1 MPVRFVFVCLLW
13 VSLFAIPAFAA
24 TLKTITIKGN
34 ERIQESTIRAYIPLQ
49 TGQAFTQADL
59 DRALKE
65 LYETGLFSDVKITD
79 AQGILHVVV
88 SENPILNEIV
98 LEDNESLSDDIIKQ
112 ELTLKSRDVITAEK
126 VKQDVDRLQ
135 KLYQRKGFYGAEIE
149 ANYIKKDQNRVDL
162 VLNFK
167 EGQKTTIARITFVG
181 NRFFSQDT
189 LRSVITSRESAWYQ
203 FLSST
208 DIYDPDLV
216 TYDEQQLTQH
226 YRNNGFMDFRVMSVD
241 ATLSKDRKQFA
252 LTFFIEEGPRYR
264 VGGIDF
270 KSVFK
275 DITPEELKPLI
286 VFESGDVFRQKDID
300 ASESALVDFLG
311 ERGYAF
317 VDIEPVYTP
326 RDVQKDSEEG
336 MAEGL
341 VDVVFSLKE
350 GRRVYIEQVN
360 IIGNVRTL
368 DKVIRRELT
377 FAEGDP
383 YNAIKIRESEKNIR
397 NLGYFK
403 NIKFDVKEGST
414 PDQSIINI
422 EIMEQPTGEL
432 SLGAGFSSTESFL
445 ADIRLRER
453 NFLGRGQDV
462 RASTSVSTKRQQID
476 LGVADPYF
484 LDRKLYGGLD
494 FQNLVRDFQ
503 DESSYDEERLGGRA
517 TLGFDL
523 GPDLN
528 QRVFYFANNVKI
540 SNVDENASRFIKDQ
554 EGEYLTSGIGTRFT
568 YDKLDNRIQ
577 PSEGYMTYYEANIA
591 GVGGDVDYLRNEIG
605 AAKYWPLYEKDWVLS
620 TEADTGYVFDY
631 SGGDVRINDR
641 FFLGGARLRGFEL
654 AGVGPRDRTTGDA
667 LGGQYYARTSAQLR
681 FPLGLPEELGL
692 SGVSFVDAGV
702 LSDAVNEG
710 PDVQDDNS
718 IRASGGLGLAWRSP
732 FGPVSID
739 YAIPFAKEDYDE
751 EDRFRFSF
759 GTQF

>member
-1 MPVRFVFVCLLW
+1 MPVRFVFCFLVL
-13 VSLFAIPAFAA
+13 VAFLATSATAA
-24 TLKTITIKGN
+24 TVKSITVKGN

-49 TGQAFTQADL
+49 TGQSFNQSDM

-65 LYETGLFSDVKITD
+65 LYETGLFSDVNITD
-79 AQGILHVVV
+79 DQGNLRVVV
-88 SENPILNEIV
+88 SENPILNEV
-98 LEDNESLSDDIIKQ
+98 VFEGNDALSDDVIKQ
-112 ELTLKSRDVITAEK
+112 ELTLKSRDVITAGK

-135 KLYQRKGFYGAEIE
+135 KLYQRKGFYGAQIE
-149 ANYIKKDQNRVDL
+149 AEYIKKDQNRVDL
-162 VLNFK
+162 VLTFN
-167 EGQKTTIARITFVG
+167 EGTKTTISRITFVG

-226 YRNNGFMDFRVMSVD
+226 YRNNGFMDFRVTSVD
-241 ATLSKDRKQFA
+241 ATLSKDRKQFS
-252 LTFFIEEGPRYR
+252 LTFFIEEGTRYTIGN
-264 VGGIDF
+264 VDF

-275 DITPEELKPLI
+275 DITPDDLKSLL
-286 VFESGDVFRQKDID
+286 VFESDDVFRQKDID

-311 ERGYAF
+311 SRGYAF
-317 VDIEPVYTP
+317 VDIDPMFAP
-326 RDVQKDSEEG
+326 RDVNKETGEG
-336 MAEGL
+336 V
-341 VDVVFSLKE
+341 VDVTFSLKE
-350 GRRVYIEQVN
+350 GRRVYIEQIN

-368 DKVIRRELT
+368 DKVVRRELT

-403 NIKFDVKEGST
+403 TVKFDIKEGST

-432 SLGAGFSSTESFL
+432 SLGAGFSSTESVL

-462 RASTSVSTKRQQID
+462 RASASLSGKRQQVD
-476 LGVADPYF
+476 LGIADPYF

-540 SNVDENASRFIKDQ
+540 SDVDENASRFIKDQ
-554 EGEYLTSGIGTRFT
+554 EGEFLTSGVGTRFT
-568 YDKLDNRIQ
+568 YDKRDNRIE
-577 PSEGYMTYYEANIA
+577 PSEGYMTYYEANFA

-605 AAKYWPLYEKDWVLS
+605 AVKYWPLYEKDWVLS

-641 FFLGGARLRGFEL
+641 FFLGGGRLRGFEL
-654 AGVGPRDRTTGDA
+654 AGIGPRDSTTEDA
-667 LGGQYYARTSAQLR
+667 LGGQYYARTSAELR

-692 SGVSFVDAGV
+692 SGVSFIDAGV
-702 LSDAVNEG
+702 LSDAVDQG
-710 PDVQDDNS
+710 PEVQDDNS
-718 IRASGGLGLAWRSP
+718 IRASGGVGLAWRSP

-739 YAIPFAKEDYDE
+739 YAIPFAKEDYDQ